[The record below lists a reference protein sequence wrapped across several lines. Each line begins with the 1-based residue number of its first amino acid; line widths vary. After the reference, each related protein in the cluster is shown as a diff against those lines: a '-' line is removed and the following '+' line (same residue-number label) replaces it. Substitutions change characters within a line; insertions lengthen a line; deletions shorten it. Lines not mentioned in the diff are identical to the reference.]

1 MNSNLGIRV
10 GQETCNN
17 VINLVVTKYTTNF
30 ATLIL
35 NIFSRLILVASTGQG
50 VAVED
55 PNPHADR
62 PAEMPSGL

>member
-1 MNSNLGIRV
+1 MYH
-10 GQETCNN
+10 

-35 NIFSRLILVASTGQG
+35 NIFPSLILVASTGQG

-55 PNPHADR
+55 PNPHVDG